1 MQYMIFTFVVLCG
14 GGCVGKSIIQRE
26 RESES
31 VALIARA
38 STDIQRAQV
47 ACRESTI
54 NYLYSVEMNVVYFH
68 LLQQQG
74 EYKQPRTKIVTLYS
88 HSYVLSTCA
97 RLLALQLYV
106 YDFFRCTTT
115 TVLSMLVDGR
125 TLRLVRKEAKR
136 REGTEEINFYF
147 LLSLLHMQRN
157 AITPCIYSP
166 VDPLYVHQIFTSDCT
181 LHQRKIHHE
190 AERYLMLLVE
200 CSKFFTLYLF
210 SLNGFTAWII
220 DDQARLD
227 FNKVTKNKWMW
238 KSSPHKIFRSAS
250 CTLCKFNVATRC
262 CIRWETKCESDERR
276 ENLSRSHF
284 PRDLVNF
291 SFHLR
296 R

>member
-106 YDFFRCTTT
+106 YDFFRCTCDDG
-115 TVLSMLVDGR
+115 SFDAGGR
-125 TLRLVRKEAKR
+125 THIAVGQERSEA
-136 REGTEEINFYF
+136 
-147 LLSLLHMQRN
+147 
-157 AITPCIYSP
+157 
-166 VDPLYVHQIFTSDCT
+166 
-181 LHQRKIHHE
+181 
-190 AERYLMLLVE
+190 
-200 CSKFFTLYLF
+200 
-210 SLNGFTAWII
+210 
-220 DDQARLD
+220 
-227 FNKVTKNKWMW
+227 
-238 KSSPHKIFRSAS
+238 
-250 CTLCKFNVATRC
+250 
-262 CIRWETKCESDERR
+262 
-276 ENLSRSHF
+276 
-284 PRDLVNF
+284 PRGN
-291 SFHLR
+291 R
-296 R
+296 GN